1 MSEIYQDIP
10 CWDNGTWTTVS
21 FESREAFSGTIA
33 NIFFEPGKYKF
44 DKTSFLFNQ
53 EAVKFR
59 DQNVYCLAPFRS
71 KDFISYWDDQKN
83 KCRKG
88 VFYIN
93 GDKKWFITRDYYM
106 WLNFLP
112 IFDKEQQKFDFAK
125 IRDAQYHM
133 ALYELL
139 AELNYKHAAILK
151 KRQIASS
158 YFHISKLLNQLW
170 FEAGVTLKM
179 GASLKDYINEK
190 GSWKFMSEYAA
201 FLNEHTAWYRPMSPD
216 KVLMWQ
222 QKIEVRK
229 GDRKTEVGLKG
240 TMQGMSFEKDPTNG
254 VGGPVK
260 YFFHEEAGIA
270 PKMDQTYE
278 YMRPAMRSGMITT
291 GMFIAAGSV
300 GDLSQCNPLRD
311 MILNPASKDIY
322 PVDTNLID
330 AKGTEG
336 QSGLFIPEQWSM
348 PPYIDDYGNSLV
360 EEALA
365 ALDDQFAKWK
375 DELSPEDYQLRI
387 SQHPRNIEEAFA
399 HRSISVFPP
408 HLIAAQSRRIE
419 EKEYG
424 YEFLDISTDENG
436 KPTVK
441 SSNKQPIKE
450 FPITK
455 KTEDKTGCLVVWE
468 RPVKDPTFGQYYAS
482 IDPVSEGKAEH
493 VDNMLYT
500 PTGRKRIGDIKVG
513 DKVIGSNGQ
522 SINVV
527 GVYPQGIKKL
537 YKITFSDGHSIKVCE
552 DHLWNVKLNGGTKS
566 YMTLSVKDL
575 LDTEQKITYTGTGRN
590 IKKEYTIST
599 YYKDKQN
606 RNKWSI
612 PIVKP
617 INFQPK
623 GLKKVNANISRNE
636 QPIHP
641 YILGALIGDGGLSQ
655 KSIRF
660 SSVDEEIIN
669 RIQLHLPDDLELKKV
684 KGNNC
689 DYSIVTKKGNR
700 NSLTKK
706 LRNLGL
712 MGLKSEHKF
721 IPEEYKYALV
731 SQRIV
736 LLNGLLDTDGSCT
749 NHGVEFYSSSK
760 QLAYD
765 VVELV
770 QSLGGIAK
778 IRMKKTTHLNSYI
791 VRVNL
796 PRGLEPF
803 LLSRKKDKYKISK
816 VFSRYI
822 TNIEPID
829 DAEAICISVDAPDNL
844 YVTEH
849 ALVTHNTTT
858 SESLCSIYVMKA
870 PVQVT
875 KVTGIETETYIEP
888 DKIVAAW
895 CGRFDD
901 LNKTHQRLELII
913 EWYNA
918 WTVIENNIS
927 LFIQYMISRKK
938 QRYLVPKSQIMFL
951 KDLGSNNN
959 VFQEYGW
966 KNTGTLFKQHLLNY
980 AIEYTKEELDVETK
994 ADGTIVR
1001 TKYGIER
1008 IPDPMLLTEMR
1019 EYAAGVNVDRLV
1031 AFCALVAFMRIQQS
1045 NRGYAKRVIMDD
1057 AAKNLQKSDNL
1068 FKLNRSPFR
1077 HIGNGRLSNG
1087 QPFKKSPFKNLK

>member
-10 CWDNGTWTTVS
+10 TYDNGTWTTSS
-21 FESREAFSGTIA
+21 FESREDF
-33 NIFFEPGKYKF
+33 NNCIFELFREPGKYG
-44 DKTSFLFNQ
+44 FNSTTNQ
-53 EAVKFR
+53 IFVSESRRFR
-59 DQNVYCLAPFRS
+59 DNGVYCTAPFKS
-71 KDFISYWDDQKN
+71 KDFIAYWDDQKQ

-88 VFYIN
+88 VFYIE
-93 GDKKWFITRDYYM
+93 GDKKWYLTRDYYM

-139 AELNYKHAAILK
+139 AELNYKHVAILK

-311 MILNPASKDIY
+311 MILNPNSKDIY
-322 PVDTNLID
+322 AVETNLID

-336 QSGLFIPEQWSM
+336 LSGLFIPEQWSM
-348 PPYIDDYGNSLV
+348 PPHIDDYGNSLV
-360 EEALA
+360 EEALK

-399 HRSISVFPP
+399 HRSVSVFPP
-408 HLIAAQSRRIE
+408 HLVAAQARRIE
-419 EKEYG
+419 EKEYA

-441 SSNKQPIKE
+441 TSNKMPIRE

-482 IDPVSEGKAEH
+482 IDPVSEGK
-493 VDNMLYT
+493 
-500 PTGRKRIGDIKVG
+500 
-513 DKVIGSNGQ
+513 
-522 SINVV
+522 
-527 GVYPQGIKKL
+527 
-537 YKITFSDGHSIKVCE
+537 
-552 DHLWNVKLNGGTKS
+552 
-566 YMTLSVKDL
+566 
-575 LDTEQKITYTGTGRN
+575 
-590 IKKEYTIST
+590 
-599 YYKDKQN
+599 
-606 RNKWSI
+606 
-612 PIVKP
+612 
-617 INFQPK
+617 
-623 GLKKVNANISRNE
+623 
-636 QPIHP
+636 
-641 YILGALIGDGGLSQ
+641 
-655 KSIRF
+655 
-660 SSVDEEIIN
+660 
-669 RIQLHLPDDLELKKV
+669 
-684 KGNNC
+684 
-689 DYSIVTKKGNR
+689 
-700 NSLTKK
+700 
-706 LRNLGL
+706 
-712 MGLKSEHKF
+712 
-721 IPEEYKYALV
+721 
-731 SQRIV
+731 
-736 LLNGLLDTDGSCT
+736 
-749 NHGVEFYSSSK
+749 
-760 QLAYD
+760 
-765 VVELV
+765 
-770 QSLGGIAK
+770 
-778 IRMKKTTHLNSYI
+778 
-791 VRVNL
+791 
-796 PRGLEPF
+796 
-803 LLSRKKDKYKISK
+803 
-816 VFSRYI
+816 
-822 TNIEPID
+822 
-829 DAEAICISVDAPDNL
+829 
-844 YVTEH
+844 
-849 ALVTHNTTT
+849 TTT

-875 KVTGIETETYIEP
+875 KVTGTETETYIEP

-927 LFIQYMISRKK
+927 LFIQYMMSRKK
-938 QRYLVPKSQIMFL
+938 QRFLVPKSQIMFL
-951 KDLGSNNN
+951 KDLGSNTN

-1057 AAKNLQKSDNL
+1057 AAKNLQKSENL
-1068 FKLNRSPFR
+1068 FKLNKSPFR
-1077 HIGNGRLSNG
+1077 HMGNGMRNTMSG
-1087 QPFKKSPFKNLK
+1087 FQKSAFKNIK